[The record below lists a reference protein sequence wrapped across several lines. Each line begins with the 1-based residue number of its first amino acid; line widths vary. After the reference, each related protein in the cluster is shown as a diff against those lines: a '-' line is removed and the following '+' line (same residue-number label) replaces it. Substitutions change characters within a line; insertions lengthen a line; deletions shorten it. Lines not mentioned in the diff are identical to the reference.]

1 MKNIKKTWKTITITF
16 YRESGLTNWGN
27 LAELLQHGIKGGGG
41 GGGGG
46 GQTLKNKL
54 QNAS

>member
-41 GGGGG
+41 GKN
-46 GQTLKNKL
+46 LKNKL